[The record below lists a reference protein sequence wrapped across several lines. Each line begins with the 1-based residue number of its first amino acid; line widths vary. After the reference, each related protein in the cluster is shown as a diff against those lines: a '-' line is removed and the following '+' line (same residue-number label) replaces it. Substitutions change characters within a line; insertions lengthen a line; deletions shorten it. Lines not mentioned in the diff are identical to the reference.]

1 MPAVPTEELA
11 RLAEKYESLAAL
23 RRARAGGASPPEA
36 SVFKALARAFP
47 GCLNELDTLPLDH
60 LDARASALRAAAS
73 GGPVEPWMEWLSGY
87 HALMRAALRIKPRVA
102 RAEPLDDARA
112 AALASD
118 AAAHAG
124 ADVDASFV
132 RAVAHPPGGR
142 LVAVVFARL
151 AATHGASAAVIKRT
165 LFPAA
170 RR

>member
-1 MPAVPTEELA
+1 MPEAPPAELA
-11 RLAEKYESLAAL
+11 RLARKYETLAAL
-23 RRARAGGASPPEA
+23 RRAREGGASPPEA
-36 SVFKALARAFP
+36 AVFKALARQFP
-47 GCLNELDTLPLDH
+47 GCLNELDTLPLDII
-60 LDARASALRAAAS
+60 DARAAALAAAAT
-73 GGPVEPWMEWLSGY
+73 GGPTEPWMTWLWGY

-102 RAEPLDDARA
+102 RGEALDEARA

-124 ADVDASFV
+124 IAVDAAFA
-132 RAVAHPPGGR
+132 RAVAQPPGGR

-151 AATHGASAAVIKRT
+151 EATHGCAAATIKRA